1 MVLEELRRYALAP
14 VSVAGALLVAHAAG
28 ATLGT
33 AGAGLPFFAAVTLAA
48 AVGGVGPGVLAV
60 VLASVAQLSLLV
72 PPLGAFAIDSPREA
86 WLLAAR
92 TGEALA
98 IALLVGRV
106 AQRTHELTQSNSEL
120 QREVERRRSAEGARQ
135 ASERMFHDLFMAAPD
150 GILLVGPGG
159 NVELANAAA
168 ARMFGI
174 GTDAPVHRAVDALL
188 PELPATG
195 APGAPSEPPLAHD
208 VAARRGDGSGFPASV
223 SAAPFA
229 FEGRAATLV
238 IVRDKTEQQKLERS
252 LRQAEARAQL
262 AQKMESIGRLAGGV
276 AHDFNN
282 LLSVMLSYAELSMR
296 RVPEAD
302 PLRGHLAEIRSAG
315 QRASELTKQLLAFS
329 RQQVIQPRIVDLNE
343 TLATMGSMLRRLLG
357 EDIDLAM
364 HCAPS
369 LWHVKADPS
378 QLEQILLNLA
388 INGRDAM
395 PRGGK
400 LTMETANVE
409 LDEDYARLH
418 PGATAGPHVMLAVSD
433 DGTGMDATTLQR
445 VFEPFFTTKG
455 VGKGTG
461 LGLATVFGI
470 ATQSGGSISVYSEVG
485 QGTTFKVYLPRT
497 DQALQPRAP
506 EPLGALETRGTET
519 VLLAEDE
526 PQLRALLASILERS
540 GYRVLVAASPDEALR
555 ASERH
560 AGPVDLLLTDVVM
573 PGMNGRQL
581 AERLRPA
588 RPAMKVLYMS
598 GYTTN
603 VIIHH
608 GVLDEGVAFLQKP
621 ITPEIVLRRVR
632 EALGPVSAPVG

>member
-1 MVLEELRRYALAP
+1 
-14 VSVAGALLVAHAAG
+14 
-28 ATLGT
+28 
-33 AGAGLPFFAAVTLAA
+33 
-48 AVGGVGPGVLAV
+48 
-60 VLASVAQLSLLV
+60 
-72 PPLGAFAIDSPREA
+72 
-86 WLLAAR
+86 
-92 TGEALA
+92 
-98 IALLVGRV
+98 
-106 AQRTHELTQSNSEL
+106 
-120 QREVERRRSAEGARQ
+120 
-135 ASERMFHDLFMAAPD
+135 
-150 GILLVGPGG
+150 
-159 NVELANAAA
+159 
-168 ARMFGI
+168 
-174 GTDAPVHRAVDALL
+174 
-188 PELPATG
+188 
-195 APGAPSEPPLAHD
+195 
-208 VAARRGDGSGFPASV
+208 
-223 SAAPFA
+223 
-229 FEGRAATLV
+229 
-238 IVRDKTEQQKLERS
+238 
-252 LRQAEARAQL
+252 
-262 AQKMESIGRLAGGV
+262 
-276 AHDFNN
+276 
-282 LLSVMLSYAELSMR
+282 
-296 RVPEAD
+296 
-302 PLRGHLAEIRSAG
+302 
-315 QRASELTKQLLAFS
+315 
-329 RQQVIQPRIVDLNE
+329 
-343 TLATMGSMLRRLLG
+343 
-357 EDIDLAM
+357 
-364 HCAPS
+364 
-369 LWHVKADPS
+369 
-378 QLEQILLNLA
+378 
-388 INGRDAM
+388 
-395 PRGGK
+395 
-400 LTMETANVE
+400 
-409 LDEDYARLH
+409 
-418 PGATAGPHVMLAVSD
+418 MLAVSD